1 VYNDENEFEEDAI
14 IVQFAYIPEMDLIG
28 RVTEETPYYCLV
40 EYESNG
46 ILFEEL
52 FNTDEVIFTKTIS
65 IPIEREWEE

>member
-1 VYNDENEFEEDAI
+1 
-14 IVQFAYIPEMDLIG
+14 MDLIG

>member
-1 VYNDENEFEEDAI
+1 VYNDENDFEEDVI

>member
-1 VYNDENEFEEDAI
+1 MYSEDDFEDDAI
-14 IVQFAYIPEMDLIG
+14 IVQFAYIPELDIVG

-40 EYESNG
+40 QYESNG

-52 FNTDEVIFTKTIS
+52 FNTDEVIFTKTVS